1 MLDPDEIENRT
12 IVKEKKHLLAMKQK
26 QNEVNEARAL
36 AKKGVPIEEIAK
48 TMHHTCKT
56 IQKDIYLQ
64 IILLKMDIIML
75 VFQESLHHMK
85 LK

>member
-36 AKKGVPIEEIAK
+36 AKKV
-48 TMHHTCKT
+48 C
-56 IQKDIYLQ
+56 L
-64 IILLKMDIIML
+64 
-75 VFQESLHHMK
+75 
-85 LK
+85 

>member
-1 MLDPDEIENRT
+1 MLNPDEIENRT

-56 IQKDIYLQ
+56 I
-64 IILLKMDIIML
+64 
-75 VFQESLHHMK
+75 
-85 LK
+85 